1 MFGLSIFNGWN
12 SYAGKNANLDRMT
25 LGPRLQVNE
34 EGNDIF
40 TRLQNEIS
48 IRLVVSYLN
57 CILKKN
63 QIPTKFWN
71 IINIVKE
78 YFVMDIY

>member
-25 LGPRLQVNE
+25 LGPRLKVNE

-40 TRLQNEIS
+40 TRVQNEIS

-57 CILKKN
+57 CILKKIKLQPN
-63 QIPTKFWN
+63 F
-71 IINIVKE
+71 E
-78 YFVMDIY
+78 M

>member
-34 EGNDIF
+34 EGNDIV
-40 TRLQNEIS
+40 TRLQNKIS
-48 IRLVVSYLN
+48 IRLVVTVV
-57 CILKKN
+57 I
-63 QIPTKFWN
+63 
-71 IINIVKE
+71 
-78 YFVMDIY
+78 

>member
-25 LGPRLQVNE
+25 LGPRLKVNE

-48 IRLVVSYLN
+48 IR
-57 CILKKN
+57 
-63 QIPTKFWN
+63 
-71 IINIVKE
+71 
-78 YFVMDIY
+78 